1 LAALRHK
8 EDDQM
13 EHSQYRHFPSR
24 AREGVNAVVLP
35 VKGRDHMGCQSDQVK
50 LTCVLIRDLDEA
62 MNEIYQLGDHGE
74 EASRRITEME
84 ALCK

>member
-1 LAALRHK
+1 
-8 EDDQM
+8 
-13 EHSQYRHFPSR
+13 
-24 AREGVNAVVLP
+24 VVLP
-35 VKGRDHMGCQSDQVK
+35 VKGRDHVGCQSDQVK
-50 LTCVLIRDLDEA
+50 LTCALIRDLDEA